1 MTAAAFVMPEGGVDD
16 AEEGAETVQAPR
28 LSQSD

>member
-1 MTAAAFVMPEGGVDD
+1 MTAAAFVMPKGGVGD
-16 AEEGAETVQAPR
+16 AEEGAETLQAFR